1 MPVRGVNTPEM
12 NAEQYEAVFYKMKD
26 KLYRY
31 ALRFVKE
38 AEAAEDVVQDVM
50 YKLWQKR
57 QEVDAIENLEAWLM
71 VLTRNRSLDILR
83 KVKDNQVNIDE
94 AYSLSDSAPIAD
106 KQMENADLMAQLN
119 ACVNQLPEKQRTVF
133 HLREIEQMTYEE
145 ICVMTG
151 YNLDDVKVSL
161 FRARKHIQRMLS
173 KINTIGIYQ
182 A

>member
-1 MPVRGVNTPEM
+1 M
-12 NAEQYEAVFYKMKD
+12 NAEQYEAIFYKMKD

-31 ALRFVKE
+31 ALRFVKDSE
-38 AEAAEDVVQDVM
+38 GAEDVVQDVM

-57 QEVDAIENLEAWLM
+57 QEVDGIENLEAWMM

-94 AYSLSDSAPIAD
+94 AYTVSDTAPIPD
-106 KQMENADLMAQLN
+106 KQMENADLMAQLTS
-119 ACVNQLPEKQRTVF
+119 CLTQLPEKQQTVF
-133 HLREIEQMTYEE
+133 HLREIEQMTYDE
-145 ICVMTG
+145 ICQMTG
-151 YNLDDVKVSL
+151 FNLDDVKVSL

-173 KINTIGIYQ
+173 KINTFGLYQ

>member
-1 MPVRGVNTPEM
+1 M
-12 NAEQYEAVFYKMKD
+12 NAEQYEAIFYKMKD

-31 ALRFVKE
+31 ALRFVKDS
-38 AEAAEDVVQDVM
+38 EAAEDVVQDVM

-57 QEVDAIENLEAWLM
+57 QEVDGIENLEAWMM

-94 AYSLSDSAPIAD
+94 AYTISDNNPIAD
-106 KQMENADLMAQLN
+106 KQMENADLMSQLTT
-119 ACVNQLPEKQRTVF
+119 CINQLPEKQRSVF
-133 HLREIEQMTYEE
+133 HLREIEQMSYDE
-145 ICVMTG
+145 ICQMTG

-173 KINTIGIYQ
+173 KINTFGLYQ

>member
-1 MPVRGVNTPEM
+1 M
-12 NAEQYEAVFYKMKD
+12 NAEQYEAIFHKMRD

-38 AEAAEDVVQDVM
+38 GETAEDVVQDVM

-57 QEVDAIENLEAWLM
+57 QEADQIENLEAWMM

-94 AYSLSDSAPIAD
+94 AYTVSDQEPIPD
-106 KQMENADLMAQLN
+106 KLMEHSDLMTQLN
-119 ACVNQLPEKQRTVF
+119 ACLEQLPEKQRTVF
-133 HLREIEQMTYEE
+133 HLREIEQMSYEE

-151 YNLDDVKVSL
+151 FNLDDVKVSL

-173 KINTIGIYQ
+173 KINTFGLYQ

>member
-1 MPVRGVNTPEM
+1 M
-12 NAEQYEAVFYKMKD
+12 NAEQYEAIFHKMKD

-31 ALRFVKE
+31 ALRFVKDDE
-38 AEAAEDVVQDVM
+38 TAEDVVQDVM

-57 QEVDAIENLEAWLM
+57 QEVDAIDNLEAWMM
-71 VLTRNRSLDILR
+71 VLTRNRALDILR

-94 AYSLSDSAPIAD
+94 AYAVSDQAPIPD
-106 KQMENADLMAQLN
+106 QQMENADLMTQLN
-119 ACVNQLPEKQRTVF
+119 TCLGQLPEKQRTVF

-145 ICVMTG
+145 ICTMTG
-151 YNLDDVKVSL
+151 FNLDDVKVSL

-173 KINTIGIYQ
+173 KINTFGLYQ